1 MARQH
6 RTTVR
11 LPEDLH
17 RRVKAKA
24 ALKGCTV
31 SDVFRLL
38 LEKWDR
44 GEIELPELEDNEP
57 EEDIK

>member
-1 MARQH
+1 MTKQH

-17 RRVKAKA
+17 RRIKAKA
-24 ALKGCTV
+24 ALKGRSL

-44 GEIELPELEDNEP
+44 EEIELPELEDTEP
-57 EEDIK
+57 DKETK

>member
-1 MARQH
+1 MVRQH

-24 ALKGCTV
+24 ALKGCTL

-44 GEIELPELEDNEP
+44 EEIELPELEDNES
-57 EEDIK
+57 EKEIK

>member
-1 MARQH
+1 MTKQH

-24 ALKGCTV
+24 ALKGRSL

-44 GEIELPELEDNEP
+44 EEITLPELEDTAPNDP
-57 EEDIK
+57 MK

>member
-1 MARQH
+1 MTKQH

-24 ALKGCTV
+24 ALKGRSL

-44 GEIELPELEDNEP
+44 EEIKLPELEDTAPNEAM
-57 EEDIK
+57 K